1 MGIWFYF
8 YNDIFFYFFIIFFIF
23 SVDVCVYQIAQ
34 IFYTYSFLVL
44 FFLQSAKN
52 PANARRVI
60 IVLLNG
66 QKLEVMCDPS
76 TTGKQLFQTVISH
89 MALHEIQSYFGLTYI
104 YGNKLILSFKNI
116 FSYISHCLF
125 FVLHKTYKVQSDIVN
140 FTQMWWK
147 PVYIFQSLVRQLK
160 YRWPKNDKTN
170 TGCGVNGRDVPVP
183 SEQGPTFQYTIDKQG
198 RPESVLA

>member
-1 MGIWFYF
+1 MLM
-8 YNDIFFYFFIIFFIF
+8 
-23 SVDVCVYQIAQ
+23 CVYQIAQ
-34 IFYTYSFLVL
+34 IFCMSSFIVL

-76 TTGKQLFQTVISH
+76 TTGKQLFQTIISH

-125 FVLHKTYKVQSDIVN
+125 LRHAQNKESSKWYCQLPLPKCDENCLH
-140 FTQMWWK
+140 F
-147 PVYIFQSLVRQLK
+147 PVSHGTAEVWMTKKWQ
-160 YRWPKNDKTN
+160 NH
-170 TGCGVNGRDVPVP
+170 
-183 SEQGPTFQYTIDKQG
+183 
-198 RPESVLA
+198 